1 MQKILKKYLPGNSV
15 TPIFEVIKETNV
27 YLKIV
32 NQRITRHGDY
42 KQLPSGQHQITI
54 NANLNPYKFLITLIH
69 ELAHLV
75 AFSHF
80 GNRIKPHGKEWKYT
94 FQKMMLPFLR
104 EEIFPKELLPLL
116 LRHFEN
122 PSATTDTD
130 QYLTYA
136 LKQYD
141 EPTDLHCVFQ
151 LPYGSYFQ
159 LYNGRI
165 FKRGNRRVKRYECVE
180 VETGRTYLFNPNA
193 EVKLLNTKNGDK

>member
-1 MQKILKKYLPGNSV
+1 MPEVLIKYIPRSAV

-32 NQRITRHGDY
+32 NERVTRHGDY
-42 KQLPSGQHQITI
+42 RRLPNGQHQITI
-54 NANLNPYKFLITLIH
+54 NATLNPYKFLITLVH
-69 ELAHLV
+69 ELAHLI

-80 GNRIKPHGKEWKYT
+80 GRRIKPHGKEWKLT
-94 FQKMMLPFLR
+94 FQKMMLPFIR

-130 QYLTYA
+130 QMLAYA

-141 EPTDLHCVFQ
+141 APNDLHCVFQ
-151 LPYGSYFQ
+151 IPNGAYFQ
-159 LYNGRI
+159 LYNGKI
-165 FKRGNRRVKRYECVE
+165 FKRGNRRTKRYECVE
-180 VETGRTYLFNPNA
+180 VKTGRAYLFDPNA
-193 EVKLLNTKNGDK
+193 EVKLLKK

>member
-1 MQKILKKYLPGNSV
+1 MPRVLEKYIPKNAV

-32 NQRITRHGDY
+32 NERLTRHGDY
-42 KQLPSGQHQITI
+42 RRLATGQHQITI
-54 NANLNPYKFLITLIH
+54 NSNLNPYKFLITLVH

-75 AFSHF
+75 TFLHF
-80 GNRIKPHGKEWKYT
+80 GRRISPHGKEWKNT

-116 LRHFEN
+116 FRHFEN

-130 QYLTYA
+130 QMLAFA

-141 EPTDLHCVFQ
+141 APNDLHCVFQ
-151 LPYGSYFQ
+151 LPSGAYFQ
-159 LYNGRI
+159 IHSGRV
-165 FKRGNRRVKRYECVE
+165 FQKGRRRTKRYECLE
-180 VETGRTYLFNPNA
+180 VKTGRVYIFDPNT
-193 EVKLLNTKNGDK
+193 EVKLLNTKNG

>member
-1 MQKILKKYLPGNSV
+1 MPKILDKYLPKNAV

-27 YLKIV
+27 FLKIV
-32 NQRITRHGDY
+32 DERVTRHGDY
-42 KQLPSGQHQITI
+42 RRLANGQHQITI
-54 NANLNPYKFLITLIH
+54 NANLNAYKFLITLVH

-80 GNRIKPHGKEWKYT
+80 GRHIKPHGQEWKVT

-116 LRHFEN
+116 YRHFEN

-130 QYLTYA
+130 QMLAFA

-141 EPTDLHCVFQ
+141 PPNDLHCVFQ
-151 LPYGSYFQ
+151 IPHGAYFQ
-159 LYNGRI
+159 LYNGRV
-165 FKRGNRRVKRYECVE
+165 FQRGNRRTKRYECVE
-180 VETGRTYLFNPNA
+180 AKTGRVYLFDPNA
-193 EVKLLNTKNGDK
+193 EVKLLKK

>member
-1 MQKILKKYLPGNSV
+1 MQKVLEKYIPKNAV
-15 TPIFEVIKETNV
+15 VPIFEVIKETNV

-32 NQRITRHGDY
+32 NERVTRHGDY
-42 KQLPSGQHQITI
+42 RRLSTGQHQITI
-54 NANLNPYKFLITLIH
+54 NANLNPYKFLITLVH
-69 ELAHLV
+69 EFAHLV

-80 GNRIKPHGKEWKYT
+80 GRRIKPHGKEWKFT

-116 LRHFEN
+116 IRHFEN
-122 PSATTDTD
+122 PTATTDTD
-130 QYLTYA
+130 QHLAFA

-141 EPTDLHCVFQ
+141 APNNLHCVFQ
-151 LPYGSYFQ
+151 IPHGSYFQ

-180 VETGRTYLFNPNA
+180 VKTGRAYLFDPNA
-193 EVKLLNTKNGDK
+193 EVKLLNTKNG